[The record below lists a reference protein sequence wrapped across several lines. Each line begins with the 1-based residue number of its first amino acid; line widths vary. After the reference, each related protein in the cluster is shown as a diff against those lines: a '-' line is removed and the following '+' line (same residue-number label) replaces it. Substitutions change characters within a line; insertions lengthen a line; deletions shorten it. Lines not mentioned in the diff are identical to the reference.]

1 MKIFQ
6 LSTAGPGRR
15 TQTFPSPCRISRQM
29 LFSKHEPWKGGGGE
43 STKQFHRWRG
53 IDTGCR
59 WRESSL
65 NLRGGGC
72 WWWLCDNCFVIHNN
86 VGEGGCGTLSNK
98 QMWMLTR
105 NPRQRKTCLPPRKR
119 SCCDWSGK
127 LTTPTSIPS
136 VLGRG
141 GGGNHPGRSNTWTDL
156 RFVFP
161 REDVVVVTAST
172 HLCERTFPHFV
183 RVTRGRRFEV
193 K

>member
-1 MKIFQ
+1 MHQLTLQTGANKRGEDISIIYSRAWSTHTDISFPLQDFQ
-6 LSTAGPGRR
+6 TDAFQQTR
-15 TQTFPSPCRISRQM
+15 TLKRG
-29 LFSKHEPWKGGGGE
+29 WWE

-65 NLRGGGC
+65 NLRRGGC

-86 VGEGGCGTLSNK
+86 VGEGGTLSNK
-98 QMWMLTR
+98 QMRMLTR

-141 GGGNHPGRSNTWTDL
+141 GRKPSGQI
-156 RFVFP
+156 
-161 REDVVVVTAST
+161 
-172 HLCERTFPHFV
+172 
-183 RVTRGRRFEV
+183 
-193 K
+193 